1 MVEGGGFLGRC
12 FSGWISRGGTFNQVN
27 SAVSE
32 TLGVFCV
39 FCIRISTIMFDLTH
53 GEISTKAPGNFQC
66 HWDNRDTL
74 SQINIAKDEV
84 IHFSN
89 VIII

>member
-53 GEISTKAPGNFQC
+53 GEISTKAPGNY
-66 HWDNRDTL
+66 
-74 SQINIAKDEV
+74 
-84 IHFSN
+84 N
-89 VIII
+89 VIGIIEIHSRRLTLPRMK